1 MNKETKQRVDI
12 GGQAVMEGVMMKSPD
27 AIAVAVRQSDGGIVV
42 DREDYVPAAR
52 KHKWMG
58 WPIVRGCVN
67 MVSMLV
73 MGMGVLNKSTQMLG
87 VLDEEPSKFE
97 KWLSEKLGANIDK
110 VVMGVAAV
118 LAVCLSLLLFVML
131 PSGAATLVGRVVD
144 NAIVINLC
152 GGVVRIA
159 ILIAYIWLIG
169 LMPDM
174 RRVFQYH
181 GAEHKTVYCH
191 EAGLPL
197 TPENARQ
204 FSRLHPRCGTSF
216 LLLVM
221 VISILVGSVA
231 DQVIIALT
239 SIEKLSFGLR
249 FLRSLLILPLIAG
262 ISYEALKGL
271 AHSEHPVV
279 RALRW
284 PGLMMQYLTTREP
297 DDEMLEVAIASMKAA
312 LGTVEDAAPAKQWTP
327 EGASQTVQAAA
338 K

>member
-1 MNKETKQRVDI
+1 
-12 GGQAVMEGVMMKSPD
+12 
-27 AIAVAVRQSDGGIVV
+27 
-42 DREDYVPAAR
+42 
-52 KHKWMG
+52 
-58 WPIVRGCVN
+58 
-67 MVSMLV
+67 
-73 MGMGVLNKSTQMLG
+73 MGVLNKSTQMLG

-327 EGASQTVQAAA
+327 EEASQTVQAAA

>member
-1 MNKETKQRVDI
+1 
-12 GGQAVMEGVMMKSPD
+12 
-27 AIAVAVRQSDGGIVV
+27 
-42 DREDYVPAAR
+42 
-52 KHKWMG
+52 
-58 WPIVRGCVN
+58 
-67 MVSMLV
+67 
-73 MGMGVLNKSTQMLG
+73 MGVLNKSTQMLG

-131 PSGAATLVGRVVD
+131 PSGAATLIGRVVD

-197 TPENARQ
+197 TPENARG

-216 LLLVM
+216 LLL
-221 VISILVGSVA
+221 
-231 DQVIIALT
+231 
-239 SIEKLSFGLR
+239 LS
-249 FLRSLLILPLIAG
+249 LIHI
-262 ISYEALKGL
+262 
-271 AHSEHPVV
+271 
-279 RALRW
+279 
-284 PGLMMQYLTTREP
+284 
-297 DDEMLEVAIASMKAA
+297 
-312 LGTVEDAAPAKQWTP
+312 
-327 EGASQTVQAAA
+327 
-338 K
+338 